1 MDPATLILLINA
13 VVNLVLRL
21 AENYVPDP
29 ETPEEL
35 QVKLDEALANL
46 RATADAVAAW
56 KPAE

>member
-35 QVKLDEALANL
+35 QAKLDEALANL
-46 RATADAVAAW
+46 RATAEAVAAW
-56 KPAE
+56 KPIE